1 LERAKKEQV
10 VADLHQKLRRAS
22 AAILTDFKGLSVA
35 EITDLRNA
43 LAAEQIDYCVVKNT
57 LMRLAS
63 QDTSLAVLQSQ
74 LVGTCAVAISY
85 GDPAVPAKIIK
96 KYSKTNEKL
105 KIKAGAL
112 GTSLLNVD
120 EVGALADLPPREELL
135 GKLLGTFKAVPTSL
149 VTVLS
154 AVPRSF
160 VGVLAAIQQQREQ
173 SIIPMEEVENVQCQ

>member
-63 QDTSLAVLQSQ
+63 QDTSVAVLQSH

-85 GDPAVPAKIIK
+85 GDPSVPA
-96 KYSKTNEKL
+96 
-105 KIKAGAL
+105 
-112 GTSLLNVD
+112 
-120 EVGALADLPPREELL
+120 
-135 GKLLGTFKAVPTSL
+135 
-149 VTVLS
+149 
-154 AVPRSF
+154 
-160 VGVLAAIQQQREQ
+160 
-173 SIIPMEEVENVQCQ
+173 